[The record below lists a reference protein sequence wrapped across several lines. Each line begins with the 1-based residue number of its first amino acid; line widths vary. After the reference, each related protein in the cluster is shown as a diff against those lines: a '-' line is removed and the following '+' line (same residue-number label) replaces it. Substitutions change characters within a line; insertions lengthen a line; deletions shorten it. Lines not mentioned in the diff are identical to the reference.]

1 MKMTYWLNS
10 NRGFIVCVGTY
21 DLVLHSYIG
30 TMQIT
35 IGPTQTPMVPTYI
48 DLWCL
53 HRNIQRLHRHKW
65 CLHRTYRDT
74 YGAYLPIPMVPAQT
88 PISPTPTSRGPY
100 QIPIGSLLT
109 PIVLPLPPCTLM
121 HLLSS
126 FTLCFFLQN
135 HQYQNNE
142 HKQQN
147 YYINSCNQIQTII
160 IPKTLICNSFVKK
173 IVMTIFIMFIQ
184 FN

>member
-21 DLVLHSYIG
+21 DCA
-30 TMQIT
+30 
-35 IGPTQTPMVPTYI
+35 
-48 DLWCL
+48 LWCL
-53 HRNIQRLHRHKW
+53 DRNLQSLPRHLW
-65 CLHRTYRDT
+65 CLPTQT
-74 YGAYLPIPMVPAQT
+74 YGAYLEPLGPIETPMVPAQT
-88 PISPTPTSRGPY
+88 PISPTPTSITPY
-100 QIPIGSLLT
+100 QISIGSFQT